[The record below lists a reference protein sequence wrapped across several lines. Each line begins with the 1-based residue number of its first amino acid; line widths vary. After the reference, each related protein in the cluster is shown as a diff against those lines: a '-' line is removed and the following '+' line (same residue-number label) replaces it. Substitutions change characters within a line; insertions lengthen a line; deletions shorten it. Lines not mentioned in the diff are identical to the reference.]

1 MNKRRIALIGAF
13 DRNNYG
19 DVFMPIILE
28 EVLGENYSFD
38 YYALK
43 DFDLTDVGGKKGR
56 SLKKISDYSYDAS
69 IIVGG
74 EVLSASYS
82 GMIKN
87 IEDNT
92 LILFFYRVLNKLFP
106 LSFEKLAKK
115 ILNGETINPWVYCRK
130 RLSTDKIIYNT
141 VGGRGIK
148 FDKAYIDDL
157 KESNFISVRDEQ
169 TKLELSKNGIRSFLY
184 PDSVSIISRV
194 FPKEKVEKIVTSE
207 LREKV
212 KMAGNYF
219 VFQINKST
227 GRNNIEELAFQIDQ
241 IVKETNLS
249 CILLPIGYAQGHEDF
264 VPLKKIKELSKS
276 EKVFFFEEKNIYSIL
291 FILANSSLYVGT
303 SLHGAITS
311 MSYAIPHMALTNSI
325 TKLTD
330 YIKTWKSS
338 PIIYTSIGDLNENV
352 KKLFF
357 DMDYRNDI
365 KEISSRVVKLSEE
378 NFSKI
383 SEVIMSSVDEEN

>member
-92 LILFFYRVLNKLFP
+92 VILFFYRVLNKLFP

-276 EKVFFFEEKNIYSIL
+276 DKVFFFEEKNIYSIL

-338 PIIYTSIGDLNENV
+338 PIIYTSMGDLNENI

>member
-1 MNKRRIALIGAF
+1 
-13 DRNNYG
+13 
-19 DVFMPIILE
+19 MPIILE

-92 LILFFYRVLNKLFP
+92 VILFFYRVLNKLFP

-276 EKVFFFEEKNIYSIL
+276 DKVFFFEEKNIYSIL

-338 PIIYTSIGDLNENV
+338 PIIYTSMGDLNENI

>member
-1 MNKRRIALIGAF
+1 LNKRRIALIGAF

>member
-1 MNKRRIALIGAF
+1 LNKRRIALIGAF

-276 EKVFFFEEKNIYSIL
+276 DKVFFFEEKNIYSIL

>member
-92 LILFFYRVLNKLFP
+92 VILFFYRVLNKLFP

-115 ILNGETINPWVYCRK
+115 ILNGETINPWVYSRK

-276 EKVFFFEEKNIYSIL
+276 DKVFFFEEKNIYSIL

-338 PIIYTSIGDLNENV
+338 PIIYTSMGDLNENI

>member
-276 EKVFFFEEKNIYSIL
+276 DKVFFFEEKNIYSIL

-383 SEVIMSSVDEEN
+383 SEVITSSVDEEN